1 MDADPI
7 YLEPQSYT
15 IVWPILG
22 GFILF
27 ALFIWAMLIWMMTRP
42 PEDDEGGSAPLPPSA
57 MAKLRREALSRID
70 EVEGKVRAG
79 SMPARRGHHE
89 LSKVVR
95 GFVSE
100 VSGLEADT
108 MTAADL
114 RAAGP
119 AHLATLIEEYYPS
132 QFGIEEADRPSFAK
146 SAAAGRQV
154 VGGWTG

>member
-7 YLEPQSYT
+7 YLPPQDYT

-27 ALFIWAMLIWMMTRP
+27 ALLIWAMVIWLMTRP

-57 MAKLRREALSRID
+57 MTKLRREALTRID
-70 EVEGKVRAG
+70 EVETEVKAG
-79 SMPARRGHHE
+79 TMPARRGHHE

-114 RAAGP
+114 RARGP

-154 VGGWTG
+154 VGGWA